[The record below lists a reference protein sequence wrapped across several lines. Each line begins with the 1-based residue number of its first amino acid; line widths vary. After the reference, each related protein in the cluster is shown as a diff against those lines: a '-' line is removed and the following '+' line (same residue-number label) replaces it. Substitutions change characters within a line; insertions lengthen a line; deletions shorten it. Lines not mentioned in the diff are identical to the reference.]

1 MWGKVPAHLEVLGP
15 DYTDEKDSI
24 WTMHMSL
31 RLLDD
36 SQVEVTRHLAHLRD
50 IAKKYNHILFYII
63 NIVLIYVICSEQQYY
78 TSDRD

>member
-50 IAKKYNHILFYII
+50 VAKKYDR
-63 NIVLIYVICSEQQYY
+63 SS
-78 TSDRD
+78 SDRHTHTEIFIGILYVTVRKADV